1 MVASKKG
8 LAKDPAAL
16 TAANQLFANCE
27 DMRTRIQTRVA
38 KFIQNPLMD
47 YQKQAN
53 SSTAETLLNNVY
65 ASGILAGTPGAPG
78 LIGAKTKLDDNVF
91 ESGRISDASAYLKD
105 YPGLQWPHGAP
116 AAIALTR
123 VEIPALR
130 PGMVVPTTITMTTTM
145 RTDASAGNEFELVE
159 QTKTQSSF
167 IAIIIFLSYIC

>member
-1 MVASKKG
+1 MSNSGDPAISETFREIRIEAATLLDARNDATRKAANAKEAAEMVASKKG

-65 ASGILAGTPGAPG
+65 ASGILVGTPGAPG
-78 LIGAKTKLDDNVF
+78 KDKA
-91 ESGRISDASAYLKD
+91 GR
-105 YPGLQWPHGAP
+105 QRFRERPH
-116 AAIALTR
+116 
-123 VEIPALR
+123 
-130 PGMVVPTTITMTTTM
+130 
-145 RTDASAGNEFELVE
+145 
-159 QTKTQSSF
+159 Q
-167 IAIIIFLSYIC
+167 